1 MRSLHY
7 ACLAC
12 ALTAVFPSAAMSQ
25 SGSAEL
31 YGKSRSMMRT
41 EDVAQP
47 SATNQAI
54 PHEGS
59 FPLLKPPTDESRI
72 NRDSNGHG
80 HRSNMIAAPTITVAS
95 SLVVVLGLFA
105 ALVWGSRRFGGSTIQ
120 KGSLP
125 KEVVQPLGSTAID
138 ARTRLTMLRCGS
150 RILVL
155 AQSSGTAQTLCE
167 ITDPE
172 EVRQLTAACAGS
184 SGKDFSSALR
194 SIEREPLSHGYAGT
208 ESEPRRATQ
217 RRRLF
222 ASA

>member
-1 MRSLHY
+1 MRSLHF

-12 ALTAVFPSAAMSQ
+12 VLTALFPSTAMSQ

-41 EDVAQP
+41 GDVAP
-47 SATNQAI
+47 PAATNQ
-54 PHEGS
+54 PNSHEGS
-59 FPLLKPPTDESRI
+59 FPLLKPPTDESRT
-72 NRDSNGHG
+72 NRDSPEPG
-80 HRSNMIAAPTITVAS
+80 HRDKMLATPMITVAS
-95 SLVVVLGLFA
+95 SLAVVLGLFA
-105 ALVWGSRRFGGSTIQ
+105 ALVWASRRFGGNTIQ

-125 KEVVQPLGSTAID
+125 KEIVQPLGSTAID
-138 ARTRLTMLRCGS
+138 ARTRLTMLRCGN

-172 EVRQLTAACAGS
+172 EVRQLTAACAGT
-184 SGKDFSSALR
+184 SGQDFTSALR
-194 SIEREPLSHGYAGT
+194 SIEREPISQGYVGS
-208 ESEPRRATQ
+208 ESETRRAAQ

-222 ASA
+222 ASV

>member
-12 ALTAVFPSAAMSQ
+12 ALTAAFPAAAVSQ

-31 YGKSRSMMRT
+31 YGKSRSALRA
-41 EDVAQP
+41 EDVVQP
-47 SATNQAI
+47 AATNQAD

-59 FPLLKPPTDESRI
+59 FPLLKPPTDESRVD
-72 NRDSNGHG
+72 RDSPELG
-80 HRSNMIAAPTITVAS
+80 HRGKTIATPTITVAS
-95 SLVVVLGLFA
+95 SLAVVLGLFA
-105 ALVWGSRRFGGSTIQ
+105 ALVWGSRRFGGGTIQ

-125 KEVVQPLGSTAID
+125 KEIVQPLGSTAID
-138 ARTRLTMLRCGS
+138 ARTRLTMLRCGN

-155 AQSSGTAQTLCE
+155 AQSSGTARTLCE

-172 EVRQLTAACAGS
+172 EVRQLTAACVGT

-194 SIEREPLSHGYAGT
+194 SIEREPTSQGYVGH
-208 ESEPRRATQ
+208 ESEPHRATQ

-222 ASA
+222 ASV

>member
-1 MRSLHY
+1 MRSLQY

-12 ALTAVFPSAAMSQ
+12 ALTAVFPAAALSQ

-31 YGKSRSMMRT
+31 YGKSRSMLRA
-41 EDVAQP
+41 EDMAHGA
-47 SATNQAI
+47 ATNQAD

-72 NRDSNGHG
+72 DRDSPELG
-80 HRSNMIAAPTITVAS
+80 HRGKMIATPTITVAS
-95 SLVVVLGLFA
+95 SLAVVLGLFA
-105 ALVWGSRRFGGSTIQ
+105 ALVWGSRRFGGGAIQ

-125 KEVVQPLGSTAID
+125 KEIVQPLGSTAID
-138 ARTRLTMLRCGS
+138 ARTRLTMLRCGN

-155 AQSSGTAQTLCE
+155 AQSSGTTRTLCE

-172 EVRQLTAACAGS
+172 EVRQLTAACAGT

-194 SIEREPLSHGYAGT
+194 SIERESISQGYVGS

-222 ASA
+222 ASV